1 MMIGPHPGS
10 ASSVRSDA
18 PADAVLL
25 VEDDEDLRAC
35 VSQFLSDS
43 GYAVVSAADGR
54 EALDLLERDP
64 APALIVTDL
73 MMPRMDGWELI
84 SRTRA
89 IPALARI
96 PVIVLSAVA
105 ERAKVDTTVAGVL
118 RKPVEL
124 SVLLSAVKTFCRRNE
139 H

>member
-1 MMIGPHPGS
+1 MNSPDPGG
-10 ASSVRSDA
+10 ASSARSDA
-18 PADAVLL
+18 PAGAVLL

-35 VSQFLSDS
+35 LSQFLADS

-64 APALIVTDL
+64 VPALIVTDL

-84 SRTRA
+84 SRARA
-89 IPALARI
+89 IPALAKV
-96 PVIVLSAVA
+96 PVIVVSAVA
-105 ERAKVDTTVAGVL
+105 ERAKVDDTVAGVL

-124 SVLLSAVKTFCRRNE
+124 SVLLSAVRTFCRSERD
-139 H
+139 